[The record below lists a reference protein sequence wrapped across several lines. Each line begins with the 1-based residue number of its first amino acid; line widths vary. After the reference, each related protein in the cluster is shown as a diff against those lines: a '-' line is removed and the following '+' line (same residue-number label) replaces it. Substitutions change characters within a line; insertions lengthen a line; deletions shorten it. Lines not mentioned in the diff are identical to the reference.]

1 MSPSYTSPDGKNCTS
16 SRCDF
21 MWHAPECAANR
32 RRGSRRAAALALAA
46 MLIVPSLA
54 LATGKPEE
62 PKKETPTQVQDQAQG
77 QSQKTSSKAK
87 AAAASKSTAKASA
100 RQEQGVEIVDE
111 STSDDHSTV
120 TYQAEKQVAATAASL
135 EAAYC
140 SGGGFSA
147 QTRGAGVSATGRSSF
162 CEMLEGAK
170 LHLEIAS
177 AYFEAAEALRA
188 ATSKGP
194 TGGGTLAQDA
204 VVRGLAEVA
213 QAHELLQTMKRR
225 TQETDT
231 AVRRANAKFFGS
243 LPFPLSLMA
252 PRD

>member
-1 MSPSYTSPDGKNCTS
+1 MSKSV
-16 SRCDF
+16 
-21 MWHAPECAANR
+21 
-32 RRGSRRAAALALAA
+32 ALLLAV
-46 MLIVPSLA
+46 MMFPTLA

-62 PKKETPTQVQDQAQG
+62 PKKEEPAQVQAQA
-77 QSQKTSSKAK
+77 QSQKARASS
-87 AAAASKSTAKASA
+87 ASKSSA
-100 RQEQGVEIVDE
+100 RQRVAIVEE
-111 STSDDHSTV
+111 SISDDHSTV
-120 TYQAEKQVAATAASL
+120 TYQAEKQVAATAAAL
-135 EAAYC
+135 EASYC
-140 SGGGFSA
+140 SGGGFSG
-147 QTRGAGVSATGRSSF
+147 QTRSAGVAMTGRSSF
-162 CEMLEGAK
+162 CEMLEEAK

-213 QAHELLQTMKRR
+213 QAQDLLQAMKRR